1 MGIFRKV
8 KRVVKTVSSV
18 VPTPDRGWHGMLHK
32 YHIVDMLNITGA
44 PYEPMNDLKATL
56 MYYYLE
62 GALAGVSA
70 FKEDINEFKKYVDNM
85 AAADLSDPE
94 NEFLARVCVSSNISL
109 LLAYI
114 TGKVR
119 QWDDKMEKY
128 QKKGLSKEQA
138 YILTSD
144 WLFKEKKILK
154 RTRIPQDA
162 KPLTEKL
169 SKEEL
174 KRLNEP
180 YYRMLAERV
189 EKGNLEDL
197 LEDWHLVPENLV
209 ARALTREYRREL
221 QKDIEEHLERAG
233 YLPVARKVA

>member
-1 MGIFRKV
+1 MGIFRKA
-8 KRVVKTVSSV
+8 KRVLKTVSSV

-62 GALAGVSA
+62 VGLAGVSA
-70 FKEDINEFKKYVDNM
+70 FKEDINEFKEAVDYICTQN
-85 AAADLSDPE
+85 LLNPKKE
-94 NEFLARVCVSSNISL
+94 YFARACVSSGISL
-109 LLAYI
+109 LLSYV
-114 TGKVR
+114 TGKVKQR
-119 QWDDKMEKY
+119 DNEIDRH
-128 QKKGLSKEQA
+128 QKKGLDDKQA
-138 YILTSD
+138 YILGSD
-144 WLFKEKKILK
+144 WLFKETKILK

-169 SKEEL
+169 SREEL

-189 EKGNLEDL
+189 EEGNLEDL

-209 ARALTREYRREL
+209 ARALTRGYRREL
-221 QKDIEEHLERAG
+221 QKDIEEHLARAG

>member
-1 MGIFRKV
+1 MGIFRKA
-8 KRVVKTVSSV
+8 KRVLKTVSSV

-62 GALAGVSA
+62 VGLAGVSA
-70 FKEDINEFKKYVDNM
+70 FKEDISRFKKNVNCMCTWNLLNPEKEYLVR
-85 AAADLSDPE
+85 ACIASEISGLLSY
-94 NEFLARVCVSSNISL
+94 LTR
-109 LLAYI
+109 
-114 TGKVR
+114 KVEKR
-119 QWDDKMEKY
+119 DDKIDEFEKR
-128 QKKGLSKEQA
+128 GLNSELA
-138 YILTSD
+138 FILGSD
-144 WLFKEKKILK
+144 WLFKETKILK

-169 SKEEL
+169 SREEL

-189 EKGNLEDL
+189 EEGNLEDL

-209 ARALTREYRREL
+209 ARALTRGYRREL
-221 QKDIEEHLERAG
+221 QKDIEEHLARAG